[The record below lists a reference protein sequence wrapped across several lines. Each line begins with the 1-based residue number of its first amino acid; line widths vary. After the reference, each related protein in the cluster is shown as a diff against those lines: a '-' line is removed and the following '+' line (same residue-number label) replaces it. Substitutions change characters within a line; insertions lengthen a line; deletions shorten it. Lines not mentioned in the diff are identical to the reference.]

1 MPKKVTK
8 KGTSA
13 KKTIKKYGDGKTVK
27 SSKPSV
33 DATKDD
39 FIQKFTSPQDFA
51 AWRYGRGSNDGDLG
65 YPGISSNPMAKAGSM
80 FQRLV
85 DAGRNA
91 AKTVGIQ
98 RKGGKVKSKS
108 TTIKKKK

>member
-1 MPKKVTK
+1 MAKKVTK

-13 KKTIKKYGDGKTVK
+13 KKTIKKYGDGGKN
-27 SSKPSV
+27 

-39 FIQKFTSPQDFA
+39 FIKKFLSPQDFA